1 MAPSKGRPPAKVAP
15 PAPVAKPAPPPS
27 SRPGAV
33 APPSVPSS
41 PRTPAA
47 PRPSAPRAPTPPRG
61 GGGGGGGRGGGGKPP
76 VFTFNPRPPGS
87 PPIKLPPDGPP
98 DIPGVD
104 MGPRVPPGGPPII
117 GEIPPVPTDTDREEM
132 PEPVFDPYA
141 AVYAAEQA
149 QEQQNVIA
157 VVTALFKEYGLES
170 LTPKIIEYVKAG
182 YNSEAIGVL
191 LRDTPEYK
199 ARFPAMATLMQ
210 KKRAISEAQYIA
222 YERQAAQLEK
232 QYGLPSGMVQGN
244 VTRLLEN
251 EVSATELNDRIIMAS
266 SAAVSAPED
275 LKQTLQRYYNVG
287 TGGLAGYFLDPAIAA
302 PILEKQFQTAQIGTE
317 AVRQGIEVDV
327 YGAQNL
333 QDLGI
338 TQEAARQ
345 GFQAVAGAR
354 GLTAGRGDVVSQQQL
369 ISGTFGN
376 EQQQQEIERVRAARR
391 GRFAGGGE
399 FMAERGGVTGLA
411 SATT

>member
-1 MAPSKGRPPAKVAP
+1 MAAW
-15 PAPVAKPAPPPS
+15 
-27 SRPGAV
+27 
-33 APPSVPSS
+33 
-41 PRTPAA
+41 
-47 PRPSAPRAPTPPRG
+47 
-61 GGGGGGGRGGGGKPP
+61 
-76 VFTFNPRPPGS
+76 
-87 PPIKLPPDGPP
+87 
-98 DIPGVD
+98 
-104 MGPRVPPGGPPII
+104 
-117 GEIPPVPTDTDREEM
+117 
-132 PEPVFDPYA
+132 YA
-141 AVYAAEQA
+141 AQEQK
-149 QEQQNVIA
+149 EQQNVIA

-170 LTPKIIEYVKAG
+170 LTPKIIQYVKAG

-210 KKRAISEAQYIA
+210 KKRAISEAEYIA
-222 YERQAAQLEK
+222 YERTAAQLEK

-244 VTRLLEN
+244 VTGLLEN

-275 LKQTLQRYYNVG
+275 FKQTLQRYYNVG
-287 TGGLAGYFLDPAIAA
+287 TGGLAGYFLDPALAT
-302 PILEKQFQTAQIGTE
+302 PILEKQYQTAQIGTE
-317 AVRQGIEVDV
+317 AVRQGVDLDI

-333 QDLGI
+333 QDLGV

-345 GFQAVAGAR
+345 GFQVVAGAR

-376 EQQQQEIERVRAARR
+376 EQQQQEIERVRAART

>member
-1 MAPSKGRPPAKVAP
+1 MAPAKKTR
-15 PAPVAKPAPPPS
+15 PAPAP
-27 SRPGAV
+27 
-33 APPSVPSS
+33 
-41 PRTPAA
+41 TPA
-47 PRPSAPRAPTPPRG
+47 PSAPATREAAIASGVAATPTFANAPRATAAFTREVMFANTERLRQQQSERIRASQQAQADG
-61 GGGGGGGRGGGGKPP
+61 GGGDGDAGGGGA
-76 VFTFNPRPPGS
+76 
-87 PPIKLPPDGPP
+87 
-98 DIPGVD
+98 
-104 MGPRVPPGGPPII
+104 
-117 GEIPPVPTDTDREEM
+117 E
-132 PEPVFDPYA
+132 FDPMAAYYA
-141 AVYAAEQA
+141 RMEQ
-149 QEQQNVIA
+149 QQQQNVIA
-157 VVTALFKEYGLES
+157 VVTALFKEYGLET
-170 LTPKIIEYVKAG
+170 LTPKIVEYVKAG
-182 YNSEAIGVL
+182 YNSDAIGVL

-210 KKRAISEAQYIA
+210 KKRAISEAEYIA
-222 YERQAAQLEK
+222 YERTAAQLEK

-244 VTRLLEN
+244 VTGLLEN

-275 LKQTLQRYYNVG
+275 FKQTLQRYYNVG
-287 TGGLAGYFLDPAIAA
+287 TGGLAGYFLDPALAT

-317 AVRQGIEVDV
+317 AVRQGVDLDI

-333 QDLGI
+333 QNLGI

-345 GFQAVAGAR
+345 GFQVVAGAR

-376 EQQQQEIERVRAARR
+376 EQQQQEIERVRAART